1 MLGIGFL
8 SGLVTYYPAV
18 STFVEQV
25 CPHCGAP
32 LNLDKLGACRWCHAQ
47 IRVNRAEAP
56 AFPELQDQ
64 VSLVPA
70 GTDPIPTA
78 ASLLRGFLQMF
89 EGVGKSDT
97 VAEYMRR
104 EPRLL
109 QQVRALTA
117 AVSAAGVRLRD
128 AGLEESARTSL
139 AVYTPEE
146 IWTFDLAFDVMAQL
160 CAVAAQDRPLGQ
172 RWADMAGKVQ
182 NTHQGYAS
190 KGGWQQGMREAG
202 GGPVTWHELRVW
214 TRREVPVIH
223 LQDGEETDECGTPLS
238 LFQDGWYL
246 LVPEGTDDCFMAA
259 AFLFLALSTFSLAGQ
274 QPPVKECM
282 RREPRLLQ
290 QVRALTAALSAAGVR
305 VRDAGLVKDG
315 FDGNLA
321 VFAPDEIWTFDLAID
336 VLAQFAALDGLTG
349 EMRASI
355 AQSVQQLDRDS
366 RQKIWQKGMKKAGGG
381 PVAWHELRARTRH
394 RG

>member
-1 MLGIGFL
+1 
-8 SGLVTYYPAV
+8 
-18 STFVEQV
+18 
-25 CPHCGAP
+25 
-32 LNLDKLGACRWCHAQ
+32 
-47 IRVNRAEAP
+47 
-56 AFPELQDQ
+56 
-64 VSLVPA
+64 
-70 GTDPIPTA
+70 
-78 ASLLRGFLQMF
+78 MF
-89 EGVGKSDT
+89 EGVGTSPT
-97 VAEYMRR
+97 VAEYMRQ

-109 QQVRALTA
+109 QQVRALTT
-117 AVSAAGVRLRD
+117 AVSAAGVRVRD

-190 KGGWQQGMREAG
+190 KGGWQRGMREAG
-202 GGPVTWHELRVW
+202 EGPVTWHELRDL

-223 LQDGEETDECGTPLS
+223 VQDGEETDECGTPLS

-246 LVPEGTDDCFMAA
+246 LVPEGTDDCFTAA
-259 AFLFLALSTFSLAGQ
+259 ASLFLALSTFSLAGQ
-274 QPPVKECM
+274 QAPVKEYM

-290 QVRALTAALSAAGVR
+290 QVRALTTAVSAAGVR
-305 VRDAGLVKDG
+305 VRDAGLVRDG
-315 FDGNLA
+315 FHSNLA
-321 VFAPDEIWTFDLAID
+321 VFAPEEIWTFDLAID
-336 VLAQFAALDGLTG
+336 VLAQLSALDGLTG

-355 AQSVQQLDRDS
+355 VQSVQQLDRDS
-366 RQKIWQKGMKKAGGG
+366 RQKIWQKGMNKAGGG
-381 PVAWHELRARTRH
+381 PVTWHELRARTRH